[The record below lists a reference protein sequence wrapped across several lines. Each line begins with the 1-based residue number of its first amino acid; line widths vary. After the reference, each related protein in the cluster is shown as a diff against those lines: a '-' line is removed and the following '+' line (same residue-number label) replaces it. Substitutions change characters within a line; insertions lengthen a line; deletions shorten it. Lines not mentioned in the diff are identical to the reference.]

1 VRRAVA
7 VLAVAL
13 VLAGCSGGSD
23 DAAPKPKPSTT
34 TTTAPAPHE
43 RWVLPAQFIGR
54 YNLDTTLD
62 PARDRFVAELRRT
75 APGTDGGAG
84 IGASASTTR
93 WRGKRVTFEADL
105 KVVGSGR
112 AGLYLQVSSAGSPA
126 PTTVQ
131 TPDAELLTAGG
142 WHRRSLQLDIPKDA
156 TLITYGVALEGGGSV
171 LIDHVKAP

>member
-1 VRRAVA
+1 V

-13 VLAGCSGGSD
+13 ALVGCSGGSD

-34 TTTAPAPHE
+34 TTTEPAPDA
-43 RWVLPAQFIGR
+43 RWVLPVQFIGR
-54 YNLDTTLD
+54 YNLDSTVD
-62 PARDRFVAELRRT
+62 PTRDRSVAELRRT

-93 WRGKRVTFEADL
+93 WKGKRVTFEADL

-112 AGLYLQVSSAGSPA
+112 AGLYLQVATAGSPA

-131 TPDAELLTAGG
+131 TTDAELLTAGG
-142 WHRRSLQLDIPKDA
+142 WHHRSLQLDVPEDA

-171 LIDHVKAP
+171 LIDRVQAP